1 VSGGALTGG
10 TNAPASYGYAYLT
23 NQWGDYSVQSRVRLS
38 AGGFGGG
45 LSGRLNPITGARYA
59 AWVYPEGSPAGSSML
74 KLLKFQNWSEFTV
87 LQQVSLTGVGTNW
100 HTVKLAMQGNRI
112 AVHYDGNLMLSLTDP
127 AAQPLVSGGISFDLW
142 TDATPWTLIADDV
155 TVNAVRNVLA
165 TNDSY
170 TVRMA
175 GTLTVPPPGVLT
187 NDLGELGSLTAV
199 LANNAAHGT
208 LTLNTNGGFTYVP
221 VSAYSGSDTFTYR
234 ATDGVN
240 TSSPATVT
248 ITIPANRAPTPTNDS
263 YAVTMNSTLTMTAPG
278 VLANDTDPDGDSLQA
293 LLASGPGHGILSLSS
308 NGGFVYAPTA
318 GYTGPDSFTYR
329 ANDGLTN
336 SSLATVTL
344 SIAAPGPLFTDD
356 FTRTNPPGALSP
368 WVVRAGNW
376 AVNGGLLQ
384 GGTNSPLT
392 YGHAYL
398 TNNWTDYE
406 AQARLQLPAGAFGGG
421 LAGRLSPATGARYA
435 AWVYPEGSAGGS
447 SVWKLL
453 KFQSWESYTVMQQ
466 GSLAGVGTN
475 WHTLKL
481 AFQGNRINLS
491 YDGTQLT
498 SATDPLPYLSG
509 GLSFD
514 FWTDAAVYVLSA
526 DDVLVSALAPD
537 ASVTAIGTALDTIN
551 RTVAVTFQGAPGG
564 IYLVQAATNLA
575 PPASWL
581 TVSTNLAGGDG
592 RWTYT
597 DSLTN
602 LPRRYYRSAK
612 P

>member
-1 VSGGALTGG
+1 
-10 TNAPASYGYAYLT
+10 
-23 NQWGDYSVQSRVRLS
+23 
-38 AGGFGGG
+38 
-45 LSGRLNPITGARYA
+45 
-59 AWVYPEGSPAGSSML
+59 M
-74 KLLKFQNWSEFTV
+74 
-87 LQQVSLTGVGTNW
+87 
-100 HTVKLAMQGNRI
+100 
-112 AVHYDGNLMLSLTDP
+112 
-127 AAQPLVSGGISFDLW
+127 
-142 TDATPWTLIADDV
+142 
-155 TVNAVRNVLA
+155 
-165 TNDSY
+165 
-170 TVRMA
+170 
-175 GTLTVPPPGVLT
+175 
-187 NDLGELGSLTAV
+187 GSLTAV
-199 LANNAAHGT
+199 LAGNAAHGT

-221 VSAYSGSDTFTYR
+221 VSSYGGSDTFTYR

-293 LLASGPGHGILSLSS
+293 LLASGPGHGVLSLSS